1 MTRARFAA
9 MSATAAVALFVAM
22 MLCLELGRQIGLGQ
36 PERVG
41 EALRTGVGVVDGA
54 VSAVLALLLG
64 FVFSGATARFD
75 QRRQLIV
82 HQVNAINTAW
92 LRMDSLPADSQPG
105 IRDAFRRFVDAL
117 IAAYTADGGSDE
129 SLRDEAVVDHARQ
142 NVWSRSVAACLG
154 PDGEKSRML
163 VLPSLNEMFTAV
175 EHEQLARR
183 IHPPGVIY
191 AMLVLAALVSALL
204 AGYTMANTATR
215 NWLLHIALAGVV
227 TVVMY
232 VIVQIEYPR
241 LGVVR
246 VDVFDRA
253 LVELRATIS

>member
-9 MSATAAVALFVAM
+9 ISAGAAFALFIAM
-22 MLCLELGRQIGLGQ
+22 MLCLELGRQIGLRQ
-36 PERVG
+36 PEALG
-41 EALRTGVGVVDGA
+41 TALRTGVGVVDGA

-75 QRRQLIV
+75 QRRQLIA
-82 HQVNAINTAW
+82 HQVSAINNAW

-105 IRDAFRRFVDAL
+105 IRDAFRRFVDSL
-117 IAAYTADGGSDE
+117 IAAYTHDAGSDE
-129 SLRDEAVVDHARQ
+129 SLRHESAVIHARKD
-142 NVWSRSVAACLG
+142 VWSRSIAACLA
-154 PDGEKSRML
+154 PEGERSRML

-175 EHEQLARR
+175 EEERLARR
-183 IHPPGVIY
+183 IHPAGVIY

-204 AGYTMANTATR
+204 AGYTMANTETR

-241 LGVVR
+241 LGIIR
-246 VDVFDRA
+246 VDVFDRV
-253 LVELRATIS
+253 LVELRATFG